1 VNVVTLPSSLDER
14 YFEPIARAVA
24 DAHES
29 RVLFDATHV
38 RWADPYGMVGLL
50 ALGEVARRRGEQPLL
65 KLPESPDVIS
75 YMGRMAFFEHAE
87 AIFELNGLRSRGRQD
102 GGSDVLLEITAIN
115 SHADV
120 HTVVD
125 LVNRRGT
132 EILRRQLHY
141 PLTESIQFSVVLS
154 EVCQNIIEHAEAG
167 GWVATQTYNWT
178 KKLGR
183 RVVVIAVM
191 DLGIG
196 FRASLASAH
205 AARYARW
212 DDAAAL
218 EAAFMHGQT
227 RFHDPGRGQ
236 GLQQIRKQVGR
247 WGGRISIRSG
257 TARISDV
264 PPWDEGTPLE
274 EDLAPL
280 PGSQIGIVLPARV
293 PAEPQPAPA
302 SAGRPRGVR

>member
-1 VNVVTLPSSLDER
+1 MNVIPLPQSMDER
-14 YFEPIARAVA
+14 YFEAVVRDFSQA
-24 DAHES
+24 TAH
-29 RVLFDATHV
+29 RLLFDATHV

-50 ALGEVARRRGEQPLL
+50 ALGHVARERGELPIL
-65 KLPESPDVIS
+65 KLPESPDVLS
-75 YMGRMAFFEHAE
+75 YMGRMKFFEHADG
-87 AIFELNGLRSRGRQD
+87 IFELNGTRVRGRD

-132 EILRRQLHY
+132 DILRSQLHY

-167 GWVATQTYNWT
+167 GWVATQTYNWS

-205 AARYARW
+205 AARHSRW

-257 TARISDV
+257 TARIADV
-264 PPWDEGTPLE
+264 PPWDDGAPLQE
-274 EDLAPL
+274 NLPQL

-293 PAEPQPAPA
+293 PSEVPPVAAV
-302 SAGRPRGVR
+302 SRRGAR